1 MQGMVEVRRWLED
14 TGLASCI
21 CPEHVSGLS
30 PDTELSDDVSR
41 AVIPSRPTRRSGR
54 FQELLEPTTWQPG
67 DTGPLSP
74 GMTEDTSG
82 PLLRPE
88 PETLAGLSSMM
99 EAETLQRPAPEP
111 EWCERGPGGDL
122 REGCRM
128 EMASCSV
135 LTPSTP

>member
-54 FQELLEPTTWQPG
+54 FQELPEPTTWQG
-67 DTGPLSP
+67 DTGPWSP
-74 GMTEDTSG
+74 EMEDTSG

-111 EWCERGPGGDL
+111 EWCEKGPEGDL
-122 REGCRM
+122 REGCRS